1 MGVDRQGP
9 ADYGS
14 RTSEGK
20 LSLDAEQAL
29 PSVSDSEATS
39 HRVLAID
46 EYAIVSTKQPSAT
59 RANDLKALLNRI
71 LTTGSSPTYLTHGGF
86 EPLPQVAPISHALAA
101 EISS

>member
-1 MGVDRQGP
+1 MGVDRQSP

-29 PSVSDSEATS
+29 PSFNPTMALDQMVS
-39 HRVLAID
+39 
-46 EYAIVSTKQPSAT
+46 
-59 RANDLKALLNRI
+59 
-71 LTTGSSPTYLTHGGF
+71 
-86 EPLPQVAPISHALAA
+86 ISHALAA